1 MSTPDLTV
9 RALTVSEAVRYNAFF
24 AEGARAHPDTLRIAP
39 EDIEASPFS
48 TAESEDGATFVAEAG
63 DGTWL
68 GVGTVERERGRMKRR
83 HVAWIV
89 RMYVIA
95 EAAGRGVGRAILRHA
110 MERARSMVGVSKVNL
125 TVAAHNAAAI
135 HLYESVGFREFAR
148 EEDAFRD
155 AAPRTELSMSAP
167 VRSTMGS

>member
-1 MSTPDLTV
+1 MTTSGLTV
-9 RALTVSEAVRYNAFF
+9 RALTASEAPRYNAFF

-48 TAESEDGATFVAEAG
+48 TAESAEGATFVAEAG
-63 DGTWL
+63 DGRWL
-68 GVGTVERERGRMKRR
+68 GVGTVEREGGRMKRR

-89 RMYVIA
+89 RMYVTA
-95 EAAGRGVGRAILRHA
+95 EAAGRGVGRAILRQA
-110 MERARSMVGVSKVNL
+110 MARAGAMAGVSKVNL

-135 HLYESVGFREFAR
+135 HLYASEGFREFAR

-155 AAPRTELSMSAP
+155 AEPRAELSMSAP
-167 VRSTMGS
+167 VRPTIGS